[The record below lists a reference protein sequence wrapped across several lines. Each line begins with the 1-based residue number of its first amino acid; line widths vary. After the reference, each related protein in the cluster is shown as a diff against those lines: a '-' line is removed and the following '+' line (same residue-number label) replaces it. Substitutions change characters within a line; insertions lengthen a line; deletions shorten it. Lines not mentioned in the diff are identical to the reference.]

1 MRLRRQVITVAVF
14 TSGAALLCAELAASR
29 LLAPFFGNSLFVWGA
44 LIGVF
49 LGGLAIGYWAGGALA
64 DRIPA
69 PELLSTVIALG
80 AAGLLAAPFLDHHV
94 LEAGVGSDPGPRAN
108 PAIAS
113 VLLFCLPHILLAG
126 GTPIALPRRAPPA

>member
-49 LGGLAIGYWAGGALA
+49 LGGLAVGYWAGGALA
-64 DRIPA
+64 DRFPA
-69 PELLSTVIALG
+69 PELLSAVLAPR
-80 AAGLLAAPFLDHHV
+80 AARALAAPVFPHPL
-94 LEAGVGSDPGPRAN
+94 LPAGLRPVSRPR
-108 PAIAS
+108 
-113 VLLFCLPHILLAG
+113 
-126 GTPIALPRRAPPA
+126 